1 MSIGKYR
8 NLVIIYR
15 SEKVSV
21 YAEKTFDDKPCKST
35 LGRASREAES
45 PSGRH
50 GQSTASKGFLS
61 SKGNWNKL
69 SERKC
74 SNTLHIFG
82 IVVYLTHTYKESLQE
97 ETK

>member
-1 MSIGKYR
+1 M
-8 NLVIIYR
+8 
-15 SEKVSV
+15 SV

-35 LGRASREAES
+35 LGCASREAES

-61 SKGNWNKL
+61 SKGNWNKS

-74 SNTLHIFG
+74 GNTLHIFR
-82 IVVYLTHTYKESLQE
+82 IVVYLTHTYKKESLQE
-97 ETK
+97 ETR

>member
-1 MSIGKYR
+1 M
-8 NLVIIYR
+8 
-15 SEKVSV
+15 SV

-74 SNTLHIFG
+74 INCIFS
-82 IVVYLTHTYKESLQE
+82 LESLLYQRFCNIN
-97 ETK
+97 KNCINCIFFKI

>member
-1 MSIGKYR
+1 M
-8 NLVIIYR
+8 IIYR

-35 LGRASREAES
+35 LVCASREAES

-69 SERKC
+69 SERVFFF
-74 SNTLHIFG
+74 THILKSS
-82 IVVYLTHTYKESLQE
+82 ILNSYIQMEAIRRKQNE
-97 ETK
+97 

>member
-1 MSIGKYR
+1 M
-8 NLVIIYR
+8 
-15 SEKVSV
+15 SV

-69 SERKC
+69 KR
-74 SNTLHIFG
+74 
-82 IVVYLTHTYKESLQE
+82 
-97 ETK
+97 TKV

>member
-1 MSIGKYR
+1 MSRKSIDSK
-8 NLVIIYR
+8 R
-15 SEKVSV
+15 SR
-21 YAEKTFDDKPCKST
+21 ST

-74 SNTLHIFG
+74 SNTLHIFR
-82 IVVYLTHTYKESLQE
+82 IVVYLTHTYKRKAFRRKQDE
-97 ETK
+97 

>member
-1 MSIGKYR
+1 M
-8 NLVIIYR
+8 
-15 SEKVSV
+15 SV
-21 YAEKTFDDKPCKST
+21 YAEKTFDEKPCKST

-69 SERKC
+69 SERDLFIKQIIAKLFYLEY
-74 SNTLHIFG
+74 NVLKITTRRITL
-82 IVVYLTHTYKESLQE
+82 
-97 ETK
+97 